1 MIKKSKNFLLGILSV
16 IPVFVLVASIVLFG
30 RWVSMGISVY
40 NTHINEFIPILVVQA
55 LGMVVTSIAVV
66 LMSMH
71 AAKHTNMDRQ
81 QLVIWILLLAFF
93 SIITLPIYWTI
104 YVREDREEKIVIKEC
119 LAERDI
125 QDEDKEEDEDEEVE
139 ILEKASDEDI
149 KTEDSSVKV
158 EEEKTVSDESEIVS
172 NKKGRK
178 SKLKL

>member
-104 YVREDREEKIVIKEC
+104 YVREDREEKIIIKEC

-125 QDEDKEEDEDEEVE
+125 QDEDKEEDEEVE
-139 ILEKASDEDI
+139 TLEKASDEDI

-158 EEEKTVSDESEIVS
+158 EDEKTVSDESEIVS
-172 NKKGRK
+172 NKKDRK